1 MKKRL
6 KLLHPSKR
14 DASIL
19 FLAFITVLA
28 GVGIFFI
35 AMMINYDPIEE
46 ALAADQVVNT
56 LFVLEND
63 TGKPLSSFV
72 LMYYPATR
80 RAAVFDIPGEVGL
93 ILQGVNRVDRIDTV
107 YDPQKASVFTAE
119 IAAFLGVDINF
130 SVIFNLTTLVKTV
143 DLIEGV
149 ELFIPSPVEQYDSV
163 PPVLFASGLRRLDGD
178 KVRSYLMYT
187 VPDEDSDSVRLRRQ
201 RFFYAFIR
209 RLNEQNETLKQ
220 KSVARIY
227 QTFLKASMKER
238 ERIRLFDEYAKINMD
253 RVSIQSVS
261 GTIREVS
268 GQTLLLPSYNGNL
281 IKDVVRQTLGGLTR
295 QLENSLS
302 DRVYT
307 VEVLNGTATNGLA
320 SRTAE
325 LLRGFGYDVISIGN
339 TEQSQEDTLIIDRS
353 GLSGIVQYFGDI
365 IRCTNFQ
372 KEAPDSELG
381 GLDTLNLQN
390 LNYKADFI
398 LIIGRDFDGRYV
410 TNR

>member
-1 MKKRL
+1 VKKRL